1 MKKKLFLGLF
11 LFLGVICIT
20 GCSFGG
26 GDDSS
31 KYDININS
39 DENIATKAYVSSD
52 KSQLIVYMT
61 NNYSY
66 NIASIEVE
74 VAYYDKDG
82 NKIDEDDTTLMHV
95 QKGIDVATALYLP
108 EDSDSNGYVPE
119 RTEVK
124 VYIDEEYQ
132 TVVDDIKMFNDKV
145 SSDYK
150 VDGNNVTVT
159 LKNNAGVD
167 LVEVDG
173 IVLFM
178 KKNKPV
184 YVEEIG
190 SFKIAKGATKSETIE
205 VPIDWSKSEDEN
217 VLIDF
222 DSIKVLIGR
231 ASDKY

>member
-1 MKKKLFLGLF
+1 MKKKIILSIFIFLGI
-11 LFLGVICIT
+11 VCIT

-39 DENIATKAYVSSD
+39 DDNIETKAYVSSD
-52 KSQLIVYMT
+52 KKQLIVYMT

-66 NIASIEVE
+66 NIASIEVT
-74 VAYYDKDG
+74 ATYYDKEG
-82 NKIDEDDTTLMHV
+82 NKIDEEDTTLMHI
-95 QKGIDVATALYLP
+95 QKGIDVATYLDLP
-108 EDSDSNGYVPE
+108 EDEDYNGYVPE

-124 VYIDEEYQ
+124 VSIDEEYQ

-145 SSDYK
+145 SSEYK
-150 VDGNNVTVT
+150 VNGDKVTIT

-167 LVEVDG
+167 LVEVSG
-173 IVLFM
+173 TVLFM

-184 YVEEIG
+184 YAEEIG
-190 SFKIAKGATKSETIE
+190 NFKITKGATESETID
-205 VPIDWSKSEDEN
+205 VPIDWSKSDDED
-217 VLIDF
+217 VPIDF

-231 ASDKY
+231 ASDEY